1 MTDKTEAVAQ
11 HSTADD
17 ILDGALCNYLN
28 QVSDPFEPK
37 AKWEELCERGLK
49 RLGEA
54 YEAWHGARRSA
65 HAQEYGG
72 WQGGDTP
79 EEKASR
85 ASAQVATDF
94 VLMPREATR
103 DMTMAGCD
111 SLPSCEHVFG
121 HAGEMLRN
129 AYRKMVAVAGRSPAD
144 TGIIERCRDMLDDV
158 PGNGLEEK
166 LTKLIGDYL
175 ALQIMLSE
183 SRAQVERSAW
193 CDDIEMAPKDGAQIL
208 ARWKTDFY
216 DVISWLSGEWVDDED
231 RRCGP
236 PTHWK
241 HIDSPIP
248 STVLEKPTCKLCGLE
263 DGACICRSIPS
274 TVRGETNNG

>member
-85 ASAQVATDF
+85 ASAQGAAITDEMIAAAVDAAWPGDEIVYDDHF
-94 VLMPREATR
+94 DSAEA
-103 DMTMAGCD
+103 MMWAA
-111 SLPSCEHVFG
+111 L
-121 HAGEMLRN
+121 HAALS
-129 AYRKMVAVAGRSPAD
+129 VQSPAD